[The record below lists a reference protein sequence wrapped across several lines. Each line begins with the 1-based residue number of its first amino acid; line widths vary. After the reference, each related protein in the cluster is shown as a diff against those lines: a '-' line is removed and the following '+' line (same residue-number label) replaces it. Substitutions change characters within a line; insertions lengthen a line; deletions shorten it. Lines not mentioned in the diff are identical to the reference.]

1 MKRRTIFNLARQNLR
16 RRGNSRN
23 LLIVLTVLLAIGTLF
38 TSLMLYESVGRGIRT
53 KVESLGADLIVMPQS
68 IVNDAREILT
78 GQIDIMRASGLTDDF
93 LHLNTLSKVARVKGV
108 QQVSPILFFAIW
120 GEEGGGACCGK
131 FTNVYLLGFDPKS
144 DFTVKRLSKN
154 KYAVQEPF
162 ADDEMFIGYY
172 HSFPMEDYTVT
183 RIGQVYGYMQ
193 KAIGMLKKTGTGL
206 DWSFFLPLNGIYA
219 MTQADFPAIISAET
233 AKRLSKITKGKVS
246 IFLIKVGPPG
256 VNPETVRRNIKRA
269 VPTVAVAS
277 AVEMVTTASQR
288 QLHDRSRKVFYF
300 GLMIWLVATL
310 ALGVIF
316 SSGVDQKRKQVL
328 PLGATGVSRGM
339 VFKLVLYE
347 SFLLTTPGYVLGLI
361 LGGGILF
368 YLRDYF
374 YLIMDISPAWPT
386 PFFLGV
392 VLITLL
398 AGAWLSG
405 VLTGLYLAVRGSTT
419 EPLGGLGSGD

>member
-1 MKRRTIFNLARQNLR
+1 MKKLTIFNLAKQNMR
-16 RRGNSRN
+16 RRGSSRN

-38 TSLMLYESVGRGIRT
+38 TTLMFYESVGRGIRA
-53 KVESLGADLIVMPQS
+53 KVESLGAELIVMPQS
-68 IVNDAREILT
+68 IVNNAKEILT
-78 GQIDIMRASGLTDDF
+78 GQIDIMRDSGLIDDF
-93 LHLNTLSKVARVKGV
+93 LHINILPEVAKVEGV
-108 QQVSPILFFAIW
+108 QQVSPILFLSIW

-131 FTNVYLLGFDPKS
+131 FSNVYLLGFDPRS

-154 KYAVQEPF
+154 KYVAQEPF

-172 HSFPMEDYTVT
+172 HSFPMEDYAVT

-219 MTQADFPAIISAET
+219 MTQAGFPAIISAEA

-246 IFLIKVGPPG
+246 IFLIKVRPST
-256 VNPETVRRNIKRA
+256 VNPEAVGMNIKRA
-269 VPTVAVAS
+269 VPGVAVAS

-288 QLHDRSRKVFYF
+288 QLHDRSKKLFYF
-300 GLMIWLVATL
+300 GLMSWLVATL

-316 SSGVDQKRKQVL
+316 SSGVDERKKQAL
-328 PLGATGVSRGM
+328 LFGTIGISRGM

-347 SFLLTTPGYVLGLI
+347 SVLLTTPGCVLGLI
-361 LGGGILF
+361 MGGGVFF

-374 YLIMDISPAWPT
+374 YLIMDISPTWPT
-386 PFFLGV
+386 PLFLGV
-392 VLITLL
+392 LLIIFLG
-398 AGAWLSG
+398 GAWISG
-405 VLTGLYLAVRGSTT
+405 VLAALYLTVRCSTT
-419 EPLGGLGSGD
+419 ELLGGLESGD